1 MHKRASI
8 RSLLF
13 VIVIFLLCIAIG
25 YFEFTRARAGNTRSW
40 LYTFEWPF
48 FGGFGIYIW
57 WRLRNGDWERIQK
70 YLKDE
75 DDKNDDEL
83 MAWREYQEKIERESP
98 PGGPPT

>member
-1 MHKRASI
+1 MNKRASI
-8 RSLLF
+8 KSLFF
-13 VIVIFLLCIAIG
+13 VIFVFLLCIAIG

-70 YLKDE
+70 YLNE
-75 DDKNDDEL
+75 DDENDPQL
-83 MAWREYQEKIERESP
+83 IAWREYQEKVERESP
-98 PGGPPT
+98 PGGPPA